1 MHDIEPF
8 YNWRHRYVASED
20 EDSPFYGRE
29 YDEFSY
35 SNKIYNYFIHPQWDN
50 FGSPTL
56 YTKILYVDYD
66 EHFAILEFIGEWN
79 DCVTNDIMHLKRN
92 IIDQLIDLGIS
103 KFVLV
108 CENVLNFHGS
118 DECYYEEWRDD
129 VIDSNGW
136 VVFMNTLDHIETEM
150 RETQLHHYVNLGEAF
165 VQFDWRGAK
174 PQNMINRIEEVLLSS
189 HRSLQL
195 P

>member
-1 MHDIEPF
+1 MHTIEPYF
-8 YNWRHRYVASED
+8 KWRDLYIASED
-20 EDSPFYGRE
+20 TASPFYGTT
-29 YDEFSY
+29 YNEFSFTK
-35 SNKIYNYFIHPQWDN
+35 KIYNYFIHPQWDN

-92 IIDQLIDLGIS
+92 IVDQLIDQGIS

-165 VQFDWRGAK
+165 VQFDGRGAK